1 MDSSLFAWLFA
12 GGLLLGLLALLE
24 AGRRSGESRLREDPD
39 GARTG
44 IGTVD
49 AALFSLLGLLIAFTF
64 SGAASRFDIR
74 RVQIVQEANDIGTAY
89 LRVDLLPAEDQP
101 AIREA
106 FRKYVDA
113 RLAIYAALPDLGAAK
128 AELAKSVDLQQ
139 EIWSRSVAACTKL
152 GNPRVTA
159 LVIAALNT
167 MIDIS
172 TARNMTTQLHPPAV
186 IFGMLGVL
194 ALASAYLAGFGM
206 AGSKR
211 RSGVHIIAFAG
222 ILAITTYVILD
233 LEYPRVGLIRLDAFD
248 QVMLDVRQSMK

>member
-1 MDSSLFAWLFA
+1 M
-12 GGLLLGLLALLE
+12 ALLE
-24 AGRRSGESRLREDPD
+24 AGRRTGERRLRDDPD

-64 SGAASRFDIR
+64 SGAASRFDGR
-74 RVQIVQEANDIGTAY
+74 RQQIVQESNDIGTAY

-106 FRKYVDA
+106 FRKYADA
-113 RLAIYAALPDLGAAK
+113 RIATYRALPDLDAAK
-128 AELAKSVDLQQ
+128 AELATSVGLQQ
-139 EIWSRSVAACTKL
+139 EIWSRSVTACTKL
-152 GNPRVTA
+152 GNPAVTS
-159 LVIAALNT
+159 LVISALNT

-172 TARNMTTQLHPPAV
+172 TTRTMTTQLHPPSI
-186 IFGMLGVL
+186 IFAMLGIL

-211 RSGVHIIAFAG
+211 RSWVHIIAFAG

-233 LEYPRVGLIRLDAFD
+233 LEYPRLGLIRLDAFD
-248 QVMLDVRQSMK
+248 QVMIDVRQSMK